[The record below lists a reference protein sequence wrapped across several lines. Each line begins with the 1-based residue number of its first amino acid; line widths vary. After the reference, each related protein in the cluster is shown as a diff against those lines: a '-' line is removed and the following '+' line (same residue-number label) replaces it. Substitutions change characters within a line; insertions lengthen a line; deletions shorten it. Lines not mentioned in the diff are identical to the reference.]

1 MVMLRALALAVVL
14 VVLGPAAGIACQG
27 PREVRDA
34 TPEAIQ
40 AFARGKGM
48 AVLTFVGYS
57 GAGYESA
64 TRMTSQAAQILE
76 GQDPARTLINI
87 GATAE
92 GIGAIYPLA
101 KRRGFTTI
109 GVVSSRAR
117 EARVAFSSCVDLVF
131 VVKDDTWGGLLP
143 GRQELSPTSR
153 AMVDSST
160 AMVAIGGGEVARDEL
175 LAAWRAGKPVV
186 FLPADMNHARAR
198 AKALRQ
204 GQPPPTDFRGAVHA
218 ALSARAGGVGGGP

>member
-1 MVMLRALALAVVL
+1 M
-14 VVLGPAAGIACQG
+14 
-27 PREVRDA
+27 RDA

-40 AFARGKGM
+40 AFARSKGM
-48 AVLTFVGYS
+48 GVLTFVGYAA
-57 GAGYESA
+57 AGYEEPV
-64 TRMTSQAAQILE
+64 RMTSQASQILN
-76 GQDPARTLINI
+76 GQDPTRTLINI
-87 GATAE
+87 GATEE
-92 GIGAIYPLA
+92 GIGALYPIA

-117 EARVAFSSCVDLVF
+117 QAGVAFSTCVDHVF
-131 VVKDDTWGGLLP
+131 VVKDDSRGGLLP
-143 GRQELSPTSR
+143 GRQELAPTSR

-198 AKALRQ
+198 TKARRQ
-204 GQPPPTDFRGAVHA
+204 GQLPPTDFRGAVHA
-218 ALSARAGGVGGGP
+218 ALLRGLGGAAVPP